1 MRRKVRKL
9 TRAPDALALSPGHTY
24 PGSVTRLAAPA
35 AIALA
40 LLSAA
45 APGAVAA
52 GPGYNTT
59 PGPDRPDA
67 KFVVSY
73 AGKGSY
79 ATTFHATP
87 PNPGGKPD
95 TNDAHDTST
104 QRWDLKFR
112 RQLAVPTCGQPSGFG
127 EDPCAGLADLS
138 GASGKTNM

>member
-9 TRAPDALALSPGHTY
+9 TRAPDALALSRGRTY

-45 APGAVAA
+45 APAAVAA
-52 GPGYNTT
+52 GPGYSTT
-59 PGPDRPDA
+59 PGPNRPDA
-67 KFVVSY
+67 RFAVSY

-95 TNDAHDTST
+95 TNDAHDTSKQT
-104 QRWDLKFR
+104 WDLKFR
-112 RQLAVPTCGQPSGFG
+112 SKLSVPTCGPPAAGFG
-127 EDPCAGLADLS
+127 DDPCASLS
-138 GASGKTNM
+138 GLS